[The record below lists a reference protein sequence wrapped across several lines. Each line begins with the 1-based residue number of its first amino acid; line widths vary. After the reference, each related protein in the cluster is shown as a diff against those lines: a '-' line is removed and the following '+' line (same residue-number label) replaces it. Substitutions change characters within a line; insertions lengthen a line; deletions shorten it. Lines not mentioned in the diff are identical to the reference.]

1 MEINLTTSTQRSFF
15 YRDYLLKYAF
25 DAGIQ
30 IVPFQMFGLRIHT
43 IILFFLLLCIVT
55 EARQR
60 ANKHEDFG
68 IRRNLDRLV
77 ELRAKR
83 SNPVYVELLDTSSV
97 GRHRRQSEFDDY
109 ADKQQSFGVAK

>member
-1 MEINLTTSTQRSFF
+1 MEINLIASMQRLFF
-15 YRDYLLKYAF
+15 YRDYFLRYASDVGLQF
-25 DAGIQ
+25 AL
-30 IVPFQMFGLRIHT
+30 FQMFGLRIHT
-43 IILFFLLLCIVT
+43 IALFFVLLFIVT

-83 SNPVYVELLDTSSV
+83 SNPVYVELLDTSM
-97 GRHRRQSEFDDY
+97 GRHRRQAEFD
-109 ADKQQSFGVAK
+109 ASANKQQSFGVAK